1 MSRTVTVTGQGS
13 ARVVPQ
19 AAVVRLGSVHRA
31 AEVDRALSG
40 VASSAAAAA
49 EVARRFVDAGQVAST
64 DFSVWPAY
72 DQQGAPSGF
81 EARHGLR
88 VVVSDASAA
97 GALLSALAAEIG
109 DALRIDGVSLEVVDA
124 GPAERDARE
133 AAYAD
138 ARTRAEHL
146 ATLAGATLGDVVTV
160 VEGGGGGFAEA
171 PVARAMLAKDVSFEP
186 GERALTSSL
195 TVTWALA

>member
-31 AEVDRALSG
+31 PEVDRALAG
-40 VASSAAAAA
+40 VSSSAAAAA
-49 EVARRFVDAGQVAST
+49 EVARRFTGAGQVAST

-72 DQQGAPSGF
+72 DQQGAPAGF

-88 VVVSDASAA
+88 VVVSDASEA

-138 ARTRAEHL
+138 ARARAEHL
-146 ATLAGATLGDVVTV
+146 ASLAGATLGDVLTV

-171 PVARAMLAKDVSFEP
+171 PVARAALAKDVSFEP
-186 GERALTSSL
+186 GERALSSSL